1 VDVAKQPIP
10 DPPAAPAEPLPV
22 VVTGVLMR
30 RGAGVEICP
39 GSAYRPCAGIEV
51 VGEVPEAWLST
62 SESVAVWRVSGR
74 FDGSKLSPT
83 GAERS
88 HLSDAPSF
96 RNSCAEFQ
104 KPMAGQNPDDRLSA
118 EVATVI
124 AEHAQRVAGH
134 WWDAP
139 RQTMVISVKGGATE
153 MTEMAKLVRARF
165 PKSRI
170 CVQQARFS
178 EQELEQARARADQIL
193 KEGGAFWSSSAIDVV
208 NNRVVYDA
216 EVLDAPTFEKLK
228 QEVGDAVL
236 VLAFIQLQEHA
247 LARLPVAPPRGDV
260 ALITQPSR
268 SGASMAALGR
278 FSVHYDAAQRC
289 VYLQGGDGQRVLPVW
304 PFGYWATANPFVVY
318 DYDDQPIGKAGEV
331 IEFGGGGVDVHHVR
345 AASNC
350 GAKTA
355 WIGAPQNVANARR
368 ALE

>member
-1 VDVAKQPIP
+1 MAVAKQPVSSE
-10 DPPAAPAEPLPV
+10 PAATSPEPLPV
-22 VVTGVLMR
+22 LVTGVLMR
-30 RGAGVEICP
+30 RGATVEICP

-62 SESVAVWRVSGR
+62 SGSVAVWRVSGR

-88 HLSDAPSF
+88 HLGDAPSF

-118 EVATVI
+118 EVAAVL
-124 AEHAQRVAGH
+124 AEQAPRVAGH
-134 WWDAP
+134 WWDAQH
-139 RQTMVISVKGGATE
+139 QTMVISVKGDATE
-153 MTEMAKLVRARF
+153 VTKLVRARF

-178 EQELEQARARADQIL
+178 EPELEQARARADHIL
-193 KEGGAFWSSSAIDVV
+193 KEGGVFWSSSAIDVV

-268 SGASMAALGR
+268 SAASMAALGR

-318 DYDDQPIGKAGEV
+318 DYDDQPLGKPGEV
-331 IEFGGGGVDVHHVR
+331 MEFGGGGVDVHHVR
-345 AASNC
+345 SANAC

-368 ALE
+368 ARE